1 MTSEG
6 SQDFR
11 AALIGSALL
20 IPTGM
25 AGIYGLGG
33 TFEKIAAGVN
43 ALITARGA
51 DLQAVRVNFPP
62 VLSLASF
69 QRTNYAASFPDL
81 IGAVFTF
88 AGDDRDHAAIIAR
101 HEREEEWRQDLRPA
115 DLMLVSAACHPVF
128 AMFAGQLPAS
138 GQYAD
143 VLGYCFR
150 HEISDDPMRM
160 QVFRQHEY
168 VYLGSPAEAMAHRAE
183 WIGRG
188 LGLLQDLG
196 LDVAATT
203 ANDPF
208 FGRAGRMLAAM
219 QRDNEWKTEL
229 TLGTGGPGEQGGMVA
244 LASVNYHADHFGH
257 RFGIFLP
264 SQDVAHSACVGFGL
278 ERITL
283 ALLRLHGLD
292 TGAWPGPVRKLLC
305 L

>member
-1 MTSEG
+1 MISAE

-11 AALIGSALL
+11 DALIGSALL

-25 AGIYGLGG
+25 AGVYGLGA

-51 DLQAVRVNFPP
+51 DLSAVRVNFPP

-88 AGDDRDHAAIIAR
+88 AGNDRDHAAIITR
-101 HEREEEWRQDLRPA
+101 HDRQEEWRQGLHPS
-115 DLMLVSAACHPVF
+115 DLMLVSAACQPVF
-128 AMFAGQLPAS
+128 AMFTGQLSAS
-138 GQYAD
+138 GRYAD

-150 HEISDDPMRM
+150 HEVSEDPMRM
-160 QVFRQHEY
+160 QVFRQREY
-168 VYLGSPAEAMAHRAE
+168 VYVGGPAEAMAHREE
-183 WIGRG
+183 WIRRG
-188 LGLLQDLG
+188 LGLLRDLG
-196 LDVAATT
+196 LDVEATA

-208 FGRAGRMLAAM
+208 FGRAGRILAAM
-219 QRDNEWKTEL
+219 QRADEQKTEL
-229 TLGTGGPGEQGGMVA
+229 TLGTGGPGRPTGRVA

-257 RFGIFLP
+257 RFQIFLP
-264 SQDVAHSACVGFGL
+264 TQDVAHSACVGFGL

-283 ALLRLHGLD
+283 AVLRTHGLD
-292 TGAWPGPVRKLLC
+292 TGEWPDPVRKLLC